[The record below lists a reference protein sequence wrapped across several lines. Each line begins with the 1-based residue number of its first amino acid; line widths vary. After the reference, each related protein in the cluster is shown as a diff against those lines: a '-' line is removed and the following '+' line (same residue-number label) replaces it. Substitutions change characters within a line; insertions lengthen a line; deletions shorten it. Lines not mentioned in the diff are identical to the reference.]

1 MTYSFGRRDASAS
14 RIFNFQVNT
23 IAAIK
28 LTIHASFYY
37 SHLFFCSPAYYKGGG
52 NNILTPTKPV
62 MKKNIAIIFGDG
74 IGPEV
79 TQQSINVLNAVAD
92 KFNHEF
98 NYNHCL
104 MGAVAID
111 ATGNPLPD
119 ETIEI
124 CLNSDAILFG
134 AIGHPKYDNDP
145 GAKVRPE
152 QGLLKLRK
160 SLQLFA
166 NIRPVI
172 TYPSLHHLSPLKN
185 KQLEGVDFI
194 IFRELTGGIYFGKK
208 ELSED
213 GQSALDECT
222 YTRAEIERVA
232 HQAFQYAAKRRK
244 KLTLVDKANVL
255 ETSRLWRKVVQEIAG
270 QYTDVKVDYMF
281 VDNAAMQI
289 ILNPKQ
295 FDVVLTENMFGDI
308 ISDEASVIT
317 GSLGLLPSA
326 SVGNSTALFE
336 PIHGSYPQA
345 AGKDIANPLGSI
357 LSAAMMLDY
366 FGMHQEA
373 ELVREAVEWTLHN
386 SFVTKDIDPVN
397 FYFTTTIGELISD
410 YVADRIPD
418 RVNKN
423 NIELRKSTII

>member
-1 MTYSFGRRDASAS
+1 
-14 RIFNFQVNT
+14 
-23 IAAIK
+23 
-28 LTIHASFYY
+28 
-37 SHLFFCSPAYYKGGG
+37 
-52 NNILTPTKPV
+52 
-62 MKKNIAIIFGDG
+62 MKKHITVIEGDG

-79 TQQSINVLNAVAD
+79 TKQAIRVLDAIAQQY
-92 KFNHEF
+92 KHEF
-98 NYNHCL
+98 TYGYHL
-104 MGAVAID
+104 MGADAID
-111 ATGNPLPD
+111 KTGNPLPD
-119 ETIEI
+119 ETIEA

-145 GAKVRPE
+145 SAKIRPE

-166 NIRPVI
+166 NIRPVN
-172 TYPSLHHLSPLKN
+172 TYPSLQHLSPLKRE
-185 KQLEGVDFI
+185 KLEGVDFI

-213 GQSALDECT
+213 GTRASDDCV
-222 YTRAEIERVA
+222 YTRDEIERVA
-232 HQAFQYAAKRRK
+232 DLAFQYAQKRK
-244 KLTLVDKANVL
+244 KKLLLVDKANVL
-255 ETSRLWRKVVQEIAG
+255 ETSRLWRKVVQEMATR
-270 QYTDVKVDYMF
+270 YTEIKVEYMF

-289 ILNPKQ
+289 IINPKQ

-308 ISDEASVIT
+308 LSDEASVLS

-326 SVGNSTALFE
+326 SIGKGAALFE

-357 LSAAMMLDY
+357 LSAAMLLDH
-366 FGMHQEA
+366 FGLKEEA
-373 ELVREAVEWTLHN
+373 EQVRNAVNWTLQN

-397 FYFTTTIGELISD
+397 FYFTSTIGELISD
-410 YVADRIPD
+410 YVSGKIPGAIH
-418 RVNKN
+418 KE